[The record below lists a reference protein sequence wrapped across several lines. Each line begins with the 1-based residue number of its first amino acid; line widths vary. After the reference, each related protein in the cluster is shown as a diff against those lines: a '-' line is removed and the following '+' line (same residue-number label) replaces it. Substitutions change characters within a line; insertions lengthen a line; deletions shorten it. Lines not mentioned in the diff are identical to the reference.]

1 MALIDA
7 PLVLPKLA
15 LLTVWQ
21 WHANDLGDLHPVLG
35 TNGAYYMPEGATER
49 IEAGTWELLGQHR
62 LARGQRVN
70 PLLLDTLRVLG
81 SADREFYGWTAY
93 PSTSDRAG
101 DGGGFFTGAR
111 DRDAVRVLVD
121 DDAVILQPLP
131 DHRYLAA
138 DLVEVLPPVESAEL
152 RDLAVPRTP
161 PERPVTVAAGRS
173 PLAHPGPE
181 PGDPDRDLI
190 TDLMHAPRDATHQLY
205 TAVTGPRGRSR
216 SVPITAVDLS
226 EHGRV
231 ITYTNID
238 EDGTD
243 YIHLAGSGGLVRL
256 LENTNR
262 TL

>member
-7 PLVLPKLA
+7 PLILPKLA
-15 LLTVWQ
+15 LLTVWG
-21 WHANDLGDLHPVLG
+21 WHTNDLGNLHPVFG
-35 TNGAYYMPEGATER
+35 TNTAYYMPDEATAR

-70 PLLLDTLRVLG
+70 PLLIDTLTVIGR
-81 SADREFYGWTAY
+81 ADREFYGWTAY
-93 PSTSDRAG
+93 PAASERAG

-138 DLVEVLPPVESAEL
+138 DLVEVLPPVETADI
-152 RDLAVPRTP
+152 RDLSVPRTP
-161 PERPVTVAAGRS
+161 PARAVTVAAARS
-173 PLAHPGPE
+173 PLAHPEPE
-181 PGDPDRDLI
+181 TGDPDRDLI
-190 TDLMHAPRDATHQLY
+190 TDLMHAPREATHQVY
-205 TAVTGPRGRSR
+205 TAVTNARGRSR
-216 SVPITAVDLS
+216 SVPITAVDLT
-226 EHGRV
+226 EHGRLL
-231 ITYTNID
+231 TYTNTND
-238 EDGTD
+238 DGTE
-243 YIHLAGSGGLVRL
+243 YLHLTGSDGLVRL